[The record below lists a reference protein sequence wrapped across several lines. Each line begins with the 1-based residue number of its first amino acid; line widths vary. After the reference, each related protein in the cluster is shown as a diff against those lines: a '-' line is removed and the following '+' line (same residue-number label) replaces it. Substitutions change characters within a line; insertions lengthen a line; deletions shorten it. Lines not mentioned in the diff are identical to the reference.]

1 MAHKKRKTK
10 HRRRVRG
17 GFNLGGKSGAGLK
30 LLSIAA
36 GYLMADTIN
45 EQVDRILPK
54 KTDTSVTPN
63 ITGPDQT
70 IGSIAEIGIGGLLV
84 MKKFGTGMTSTVLQ
98 FGGGLLAGAGLK
110 RALKQAGVIT
120 GYQSV
125 PVLGNIGR
133 KRMTGYQSV
142 PVLGKIPGQLQ
153 GRPAQ
158 LQGYTS
164 AGSGAMG
171 GYTSAG
177 SGAIGSVD
185 TGSGV
190 TNYGSGYMQ

>member
-1 MAHKKRKTK
+1 MSHKKKSKGR
-10 HRRRVRG
+10 RRRVRG
-17 GFNLGGKSGAGLK
+17 GFNLGGKSGTGLT

-36 GYLMADTIN
+36 GYLMGDTIN
-45 EQVDRILPK
+45 EQVDKVLPK

-63 ITGPDQT
+63 VTGPDQT
-70 IGSIAEIGIGGLLV
+70 IGSVAEIGIGGLLV
-84 MKKFGTGMTSTVLQ
+84 MKKFGSGTTSTVLKLA
-98 FGGGLLAGAGLK
+98 GGVLAGAGLK
-110 RALKQAGVIT
+110 RALKQAGVIS

-158 LQGYTS
+158 LQGYIPS
-164 AGSGAMG
+164 GSTMQ
-171 GYTSAG
+171 GYTSQG
-177 SGAIGSVD
+177 SGAIGSVEL
-185 TGSGV
+185 GSGIS
-190 TNYGSGYMQ
+190 NYGSGYMG

>member
-1 MAHKKRKTK
+1 MSHKKRKVK

-17 GFNLGGKSGAGLK
+17 GFNLGGKSGTGLK

-36 GYLMADTIN
+36 GYFMADTIN
-45 EQVDRILPK
+45 EQIDKVLPTH
-54 KTDTSVTPN
+54 TDTSVTPN
-63 ITGPDQT
+63 VTGPNQT
-70 IGSIAEIGIGGLLV
+70 MGSVGSIGIGGLLL
-84 MKKFGTGMTSTVLQ
+84 MKKFGTGTMSTVLQ
-98 FGGGLLAGAGLK
+98 VAGGALAGAGLK

-158 LQGYTS
+158 LQGYIP
-164 AGSGAMG
+164 AGSAMQ
-171 GYTSAG
+171 GYTSQG
-177 SGAIGSVD
+177 SGAIGSVES
-185 TGSGV
+185 GSGV